1 MVALKQFAP
10 VLFSLPFNCAR
21 IAEEKD
27 APGSDGVGDLEGRCG
42 LGLGTSVGL
51 GAGDSSPT
59 SKGHLQEESLGVSWM
74 QGRLCSMSWA
84 PLHGS
89 SSTGVSPMGLW
100 IVRFHC

>member
-59 SKGHLQEESLGVSWM
+59 SKGHLQEESLGVSW
-74 QGRLCSMSWA
+74 A

-100 IVRFHC
+100 IVRFH